1 MRLICGNES
10 FLVERSGR
18 NEHGTASG
26 PGLAPR
32 TVALPSSAVAL
43 LLAGELDRLG
53 AERPFEDA
61 LAEARGGM
69 NARVLPDPEALARAA
84 AELVLEAEAAAGERF
99 AICLTG
105 GSTPQ
110 ATHRLLASDEFR
122 GRADWS
128 RWHVFF
134 GDERQ
139 VPLDDPRSN
148 YQNARESL
156 LDHVPIPAGQIHPLT
171 DADQYE
177 GLLRAFFGE
186 APRFDL
192 LMLGMGDDGHTASL
206 FPGSVSLLE
215 SERWVIAP
223 PDVVQ
228 GMSRLTLTLPALD
241 AARRTVFLVAGA
253 AKADAIRRIRAGEQL
268 PAGMVQ
274 GAEWLLDEAAA
285 KGLASA

>member
-1 MRLICGNES
+1 
-10 FLVERSGR
+10 
-18 NEHGTASG
+18 
-26 PGLAPR
+26 
-32 TVALPSSAVAL
+32 
-43 LLAGELDRLG
+43 
-53 AERPFEDA
+53 
-61 LAEARGGM
+61 M

-84 AELVLEAEAAAGERF
+84 TELVLEAEAAAGERF

-110 ATHRLLASDEFR
+110 ATHRLLASDQFR

-192 LMLGMGDDGHTASL
+192 LMLGMGEDGHTASL
-206 FPGSVSLLE
+206 FPATAALAERRRLVAANDVPKL
-215 SERWVIAP
+215 SER
-223 PDVVQ
+223 
-228 GMSRLTLTLPALD
+228 RLTLTFRALN
-241 AARRTVFLVAGA
+241 AARRVVFLVSGPEKASAA
-253 AKADAIRRIRAGEQL
+253 AKILKKQRGYRDL
-268 PAGMVQ
+268 PAAGVSPRR
-274 GAEWLLDEAAA
+274 GTLLWLLDEAAA
-285 KGLASA
+285 SKL

>member
-1 MRLICGNES
+1 
-10 FLVERSGR
+10 
-18 NEHGTASG
+18 
-26 PGLAPR
+26 
-32 TVALPSSAVAL
+32 
-43 LLAGELDRLG
+43 
-53 AERPFEDA
+53 
-61 LAEARGGM
+61 M
-69 NARVLPDPEALARAA
+69 NARVLADAAALARAA

-134 GDERQ
+134 GDERH

-148 YQNARESL
+148 YFNARESL

-223 PDVVQ
+223 PDVVMD
-228 GMSRLTLTLPALD
+228 MSRLTLTLPALD
-241 AARRTVFLVAGA
+241 AAKRTVFLVAGA
-253 AKADAIRRIRAGEQL
+253 AKADAIRRIKGGEQL

-285 KGLASA
+285 EGLASA